1 MFTNRGRNANRRR
14 RPIGEAEGQTRFTT
28 GQARLSTPFLPFT
41 AIGIVRRLLSIA
53 DAFLYLALDLLGRTF
68 DLLFAAPRDLAHLAL
83 YFAGDIFDGTLD
95 LITIHDLPRC
105 VTPSSK
111 RHEQWVNRLSRTA

>member
-1 MFTNRGRNANRRR
+1 LFKNGLAGGNAQRL
-14 RPIGEAEGQTRFTT
+14 TT
-28 GQARLSTPFLPFT
+28 GQARLSTLFLPFP

-53 DAFLYLALDLLGRTF
+53 DAFLYLALDLLRRTF

-83 YFAGDIFDGTLD
+83 YFAGDIFDGAFD

-105 VTPSSK
+105 VIEVTTGTPRSAVCCVPALRAISSGPI
-111 RHEQWVNRLSRTA
+111 LL